1 MELTHSAGKECVSV
15 CFPPG
20 PAVYRIRA
28 ITRTVLRQ
36 LLFTCPG
43 EHAALLTRF
52 HTDRAGKVKKRA
64 SAVAAMQH
72 PMELCLIKSRE
83 TFQSLQSDLNG
94 TITTHSHAPQ
104 EQVKHTTSLR
114 MFALSEPSHGAS
126 SSTPRPQ
133 RTVTVLDPLCSVHVI
148 LCILS
153 SPRLPASRPAA
164 GGLRLS

>member
-1 MELTHSAGKECVSV
+1 MFSARPRCVQNP
-15 CFPPG
+15 CN
-20 PAVYRIRA
+20 Y
-28 ITRTVLRQ
+28 
-36 LLFTCPG
+36 
-43 EHAALLTRF
+43 
-52 HTDRAGKVKKRA
+52 TDRPPPTFVYLSRRTRSSSDQIPHRSCRESKNRA

-126 SSTPRPQ
+126 SSTPRSQ
-133 RTVTVLDPLCSVHVI
+133 RTVTVLDPLYSVHVI

-164 GGLRLS
+164 GGLKLS